1 VALQKKHLNKI
12 AEMFHKVSPCNRK
25 VHSVIKAPFV
35 VAEMFNDAGDQTY
48 ITLLVLPCKLMSST
62 FKWCC

>member
-1 VALQKKHLNKI
+1 
-12 AEMFHKVSPCNRK
+12 MFRKVSPCNRK
-25 VHSVIKAPFV
+25 VHSAIKASFI

-62 FKWCC
+62 FK